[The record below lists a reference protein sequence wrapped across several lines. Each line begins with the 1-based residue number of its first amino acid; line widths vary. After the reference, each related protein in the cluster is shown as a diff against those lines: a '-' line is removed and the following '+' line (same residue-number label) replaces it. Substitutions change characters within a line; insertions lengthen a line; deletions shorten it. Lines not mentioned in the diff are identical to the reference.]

1 MALLPARCDHT
12 FTEQRGRHLSGYER
26 HTMTYPQTPN
36 PDQFPQGWRIP
47 PLPTPEPPKK
57 KAKKWPWVVGAIV
70 AILVVGGLSGGG
82 DKEAG
87 NLDASYEAAPAG
99 AQPGGAPAEAQP
111 GGAPAEAPSDKPSA
125 KGAAAMNTPVRDGKF
140 EFVVTDVQT
149 GLSSLGDNQFLAE
162 EAQGQFVIVTMTVQ
176 NTADEPKGLS
186 PDNQEM
192 YDAKGRKF
200 TADTAAG
207 LNLDTDVAIWD
218 EINPGNTV
226 TMKVV
231 YDMPVDAVPAEI
243 ELHDSMF
250 SGGVRVSL
258 R

>member
-1 MALLPARCDHT
+1 
-12 FTEQRGRHLSGYER
+12 
-26 HTMTYPQTPN
+26 MTYPQTPN
-36 PDQFPQGWRIP
+36 PDQSPQGWRIP
-47 PLPTPEPPKK
+47 PHPAPEPPKK
-57 KAKKWPWVVGAIV
+57 KVKKWPWVVGAIG

-87 NLDASYEAAPAG
+87 NPDASYEAAPAG
-99 AQPGGAPAEAQP
+99 AQPGAATV
-111 GGAPAEAPSDKPSA
+111 EAPSNKPASE
-125 KGAAAMNTPVRDGKF
+125 AAATMNAPVRDGKF

-192 YDAKGRKF
+192 YDTKGRKF
-200 TADTAAG
+200 TADTSAG
-207 LNLDTDVAIWD
+207 LNLDTDVALWD

-231 YDMPVDAVPAEI
+231 YDMPIDAAPAEI